1 MQYGTFHLKSEKRKP
16 PSRSPQQRFSPS
28 VVFHPN
34 WMKYN
39 CLFPFI
45 ESQLVLLLALPY
57 GANDGGKGSL
67 SICLF
72 LRGWRLIFFSFCSK
86 SLCGPA
92 GSEKKKRQ
100 RDRRKLKGSQRLGD
114 AGGCQVS
121 QIGGRLWRTEA
132 QATASVVAAA
142 SQLNMKA
149 VCHISQSLLHEP
161 QLALSSLEKVR

>member
-1 MQYGTFHLKSEKRKP
+1 MGTKSEKRKP
-16 PSRSPQQRFSPS
+16 PSRSPQQPFPPS

-45 ESQLVLLLALPY
+45 ESQLVLLLVHPY

-72 LRGWRLIFFSFCSK
+72 LRGWRFIFFFLSAQKAFVAQRGVRK
-86 SLCGPA
+86 KK
-92 GSEKKKRQ
+92 GSEI
-100 RDRRKLKGSQRLGD
+100 RRKLKGSQRLGD

-161 QLALSSLEKVR
+161 QLPLSSLEKVR